1 MMFILDV
8 YSSFY
13 IVWSCLCCFI
23 LNFDIQTVFYKYAHY
38 ANFPGLIIKLSFNA
52 PENPGQHISENS
64 THFLFAGFSLPRTK
78 LRLRPSEGVV

>member
-13 IVWSCLCCFI
+13 IVWSCLYCLI
-23 LNFDIQTVFYKYAHY
+23 LNFDIQTVFYKYARY

-52 PENPGQHISENS
+52 PENTGPHISENS
-64 THFLFAGFSLPRTK
+64 THFYLLDLAYLGQNLGRDPVK
-78 LRLRPSEGVV
+78 E